1 MLPSNIRAYQLFE
14 DNRQS
19 VELAFLVQV
28 GRSLS
33 KWIIFYFFF
42 ILIHFGTEGI
52 TKVNGVTVGTEK
64 KNETLS
70 GKTFHRSFSAK
81 ISIFQA
87 KSLQKNALGTQEIS
101 TLNL

>member
-33 KWIIFYFFF
+33 KWIIFDFFF

-64 KNETLS
+64 KTKLYQEKLS
-70 GKTFHRSFSAK
+70 TGH
-81 ISIFQA
+81 FQ
-87 KSLQKNALGTQEIS
+87 QKFQSSKQNHCRKMH
-101 TLNL
+101 